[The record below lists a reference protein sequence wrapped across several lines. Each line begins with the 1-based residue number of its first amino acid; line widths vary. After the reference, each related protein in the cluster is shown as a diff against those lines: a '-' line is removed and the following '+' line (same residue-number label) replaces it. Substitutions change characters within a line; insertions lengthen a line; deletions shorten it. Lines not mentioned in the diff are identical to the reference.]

1 MGMTRREFLEDLGL
15 GLGILATGGLAIK
28 YGRSTMD
35 KMTDSVFTTDAK
47 FNDYKG
53 KWEPYTVKLE
63 DGKSPVWKVS
73 RKCTK
78 ELGANSEHWR
88 EQIKEYNKDKEID
101 GKKIDL
107 AKPLHVGDRFYVPA
121 DCKCQSYGKK

>member
-1 MGMTRREFLEDLGL
+1 MTRREFLEDLGL
-15 GLGILATGGLAIK
+15 CLGILTTGGIAIK
-28 YGRSTMD
+28 YGGSTLGR
-35 KMTDSVFTTDAK
+35 MTDSVFTADAK

-53 KWEPYTVKLE
+53 KWKPYTVKPE

-88 EQIKEYNKDKEID
+88 EQIKKYNKNQ
-101 GKKIDL
+101 KIDL
-107 AKPLHVGDRFYVPA
+107 TKPIHVGDMFYVPA